1 MPQIL
6 EFFPQE
12 VNKGIE
18 YDFKRKERER
28 NRKDE
33 WLWYKTNGRKDL
45 DEGEGIH
52 AIRVISWLDGYA
64 EQVTCV
70 RTVIPWRCL

>member
-6 EFFPQE
+6 ELFPQE
-12 VNKGIE
+12 VSEGIE

-33 WLWYKTNGRKDL
+33 
-45 DEGEGIH
+45 
-52 AIRVISWLDGYA
+52 
-64 EQVTCV
+64 
-70 RTVIPWRCL
+70 